1 MTSIKNTELK
11 NETKAPEN
19 LQRKTMKRLWHIEI
33 KQTDISGTELRFLK
47 KFDSLS

>member
-1 MTSIKNTELK
+1 MRQR
-11 NETKAPEN
+11 APEN
-19 LQRKTMKRLWHIEI
+19 LQRKTIKRLWRIKI